1 MKRFAY
7 FLLFFSVF
15 ILASCGVSKGRFKLE
30 GKFLHLDQGEFY
42 VYSPDGGINGVDTI
56 KVVGGRF
63 TYECSCKDPFTMI
76 VVFPNFSEQPIFA
89 ESGQSVS
96 ISADASHL
104 KEMTVKG
111 TKTNELMSKFRQLI
125 VKASPPE
132 EKKSAEQFVKDH
144 PESVVSIYLVRKYFL
159 ATAEPDYKKAYELL
173 DLTGKQQ
180 PDNSYLTR
188 LKNQCKALKDVGI
201 GSMLPTFTAYDTN
214 GKLVSFT
221 SLTSAPVAVI
231 STWSTSNYD
240 SQDLQRQLQRKMR
253 NAKGRL
259 KLLSINVDASKK
271 DCKEAIGKDSLSWPN
286 ICSGDML
293 ADRTVKLLG
302 LGAVPDNMV
311 LQNGKIVARSL
322 TLPQLKEKLDQLLK

>member
-1 MKRFAY
+1 M
-7 FLLFFSVF
+7 F

-42 VYSPDGGINGVDTI
+42 VYSLDGGINGIDTI

-63 TYECSCKDPFTMI
+63 TYECPCKDPFTMMI
-76 VVFPNFSEQPIFA
+76 VFPNFSEQPIFA

-111 TKTNELMSKFRQLI
+111 TKTNELMGKFRQLI

-144 PESVVSIYLVRKYFL
+144 PESVVSLFLVRKYFL

-173 DLTGKQQ
+173 DLMGKQQ
-180 PDNSYLTR
+180 PDNGSLTR
-188 LKNQCKALKDVGI
+188 LKSQCKALKDVGV

-221 SLTSAPVAVI
+221 SLTTAPIAVI

-240 SQDLQRQLQRKMR
+240 SQDLQRMLQRRMR
-253 NAKGRL
+253 DAKGRL
-259 KLLSINVDASKK
+259 KLMSINVDASKR
-271 DCKEAIGKDSLSWPN
+271 DCKEAIKRDSLSWPT

-293 ADRTVKLLG
+293 ADRTLKLLG
-302 LGAVPDNMV
+302 LGALPDNMV

-322 TLPQLKEKLDQLLK
+322 NKNALKEKLDQLLK